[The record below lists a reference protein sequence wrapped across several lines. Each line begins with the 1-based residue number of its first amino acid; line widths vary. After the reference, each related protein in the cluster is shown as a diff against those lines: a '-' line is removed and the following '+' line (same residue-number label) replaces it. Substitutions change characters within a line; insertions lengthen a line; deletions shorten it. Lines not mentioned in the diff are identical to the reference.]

1 MKLILFDIDG
11 TLVSQDGASV
21 FEMKPEGETKF
32 SYAIRTVF
40 GKSIHVDMTQFNG
53 FVDRSILW
61 FCADSVG
68 IKRSD
73 FEREL
78 PRLALEM
85 HQYMVSS
92 TPVDTSLYHP
102 IETARQFVNLVVA
115 SKNIAYGILSGNVQS
130 IGQWK
135 LDKSGYDQLFQFG
148 VYVEEADD
156 RIELAKIT
164 VIRANAFFHTT
175 FSPRDISVIGDTVH
189 DVRCGKAIGAHTIAV
204 MTGRHHDP
212 AVLDAEHPD
221 FLVET
226 LMDNSVLDYF
236 RLKKV

>member
-40 GKSIHVDMTQFNG
+40 GKSIHVDMTKFNG
-53 FVDRSILW
+53 YVDRSILW
-61 FCADSVG
+61 YCADTVG

-78 PRLALEM
+78 PRLAVEM
-85 HQYMVSS
+85 HAYMQLLNPS
-92 TPVDTSLYHP
+92 DALYHP
-102 IETARQFVNLVVA
+102 IKTARQFVDLVVA
-115 SKNIAYGILSGNVQS
+115 SKTIAYGILSGNVQS
-130 IGQWK
+130 IAEWK
-135 LDKSGYDQLFQFG
+135 LDKAGYGHMFLFG
-148 VYVEEADD
+148 LYGEEADD
-156 RIELAKIT
+156 RIELAKKT
-164 VIRANAFFHTT
+164 VVRANAFFHTVFT
-175 FSPRDISVIGDTVH
+175 PKDISVIGDTVH

-204 MTGRHHDP
+204 MTGRHRDP
-212 AVLDAEHPD
+212 ETLDAEHPD
-221 FLVET
+221 FLVDS

-236 RLKKV
+236 GLKKV

>member
-40 GKSIHVDMTQFNG
+40 GKQIHVDMTKFNG
-53 FVDRSILW
+53 YVDRSILW
-61 FCADSVG
+61 YSADSVG

-78 PRLALEM
+78 PRLAVEM
-85 HQYMVSS
+85 HNYMKQSNLDV
-92 TPVDTSLYHP
+92 SLYHP
-102 IETARQFVNLVVA
+102 IETARQFVDLVID
-115 SKNIAYGILSGNVQS
+115 SKTIAYGILSGNVQS

-135 LDKSGYDQLFQFG
+135 LDKAGYNHMFQFG
-148 VYVEEADD
+148 VYGEEADD
-156 RIELAKIT
+156 RIELAKKT
-164 VIRANAFFHTT
+164 AIRADAFFHTT
-175 FSPRDISVIGDTVH
+175 FAARDISVIGDTVH

-212 AVLDAEHPD
+212 TVLDAEHPD
-221 FLVET
+221 FLVDT

-236 RLKKV
+236 GLKKV

>member
-11 TLVSQDGASV
+11 TLVSQDGAAT
-21 FEMKPEGETKF
+21 FEMVPHGESKF

-40 GKSIHVDMTQFNG
+40 GKSVHVDMTKFNG

-61 FCADSVG
+61 FCAESVG

-78 PRLALEM
+78 PRLASEM
-85 HQYMVSS
+85 HQYIVSS
-92 TPVDTSLYHP
+92 TPADTTLYHS
-102 IETARQFVNLVVA
+102 IASAKQFVDLVVA
-115 SKNIAYGILSGNVQS
+115 SKTIAYGVLSGNVQS
-130 IGQWK
+130 IGLWK
-135 LDKSGYDQLFQFG
+135 LDKAGYGHMFDFG
-148 VYVEEADD
+148 VYGEDADD
-156 RIELAKIT
+156 RIELAKKT
-164 VIRANAFFHTT
+164 VVRADAFFHTS

-212 AVLDAEHPD
+212 VVLDAEHPD
-221 FLVET
+221 FLVDT

-236 RLKKV
+236 GLKKV